1 MSMSLKW
8 QGPFSIF
15 YVYEQFIPFCIQGF
29 VEDQF
34 GLGLIARAVEE
45 GIAVIKPSGIMVFN
59 MGGRPGQGV
68 CERLFERRGFRI
80 TKLWQTKIMQ
90 VVRLWDTRNILSVS
104 AICSGFGL
112 LGPIVLFI
120 SWCFYYIAIFFSIL
134 PINCLICRLLTQ
146 IFQLWLKLRKIA
158 DIALSS
164 SWILLGISLYVLAL
178 PGHIWNQVAAFHM
191 LCLCI
196 AANFASPTR
205 LLLFSNDF

>member
-1 MSMSLKW
+1 MLCIGFLYSCQCHLNDKDL
-8 QGPFSIF
+8 FSIF

-120 SWCFYYIAIFFSIL
+120 S
-134 PINCLICRLLTQ
+134 
-146 IFQLWLKLRKIA
+146 
-158 DIALSS
+158 
-164 SWILLGISLYVLAL
+164 
-178 PGHIWNQVAAFHM
+178 
-191 LCLCI
+191 
-196 AANFASPTR
+196 
-205 LLLFSNDF
+205 